1 MINDYM
7 QHMLK
12 LAFEK
17 PKLRV
22 RELVFIMMLLA
33 LRKNLFIDKS
43 WDI

>member
-17 PKLRV
+17 LELWV

-33 LRKNLFIDKS
+33 LRKDLFISKS
-43 WDI
+43 

>member
-17 PKLRV
+17 PELRA
-22 RELVFIMMLLA
+22 RELVYHDA
-33 LRKNLFIDKS
+33 LGPP
-43 WDI
+43 

>member
-17 PKLRV
+17 SELRA
-22 RELVFIMMLLA
+22 REL
-33 LRKNLFIDKS
+33 LFIKML
-43 WDI
+43 